1 MILKR
6 FFRLLKQRKVLF
18 NKIPKYTVIFY
29 SHKQPIIDKL
39 VSEHLVDKAIQTEEE
54 LEFDYIK
61 SLVEPYKKES
71 SLIVI
76 DDGIDKISK
85 SLTKLF
91 LEGNREC

>member
-1 MILKR
+1 MLKERKILFDKA
-6 FFRLLKQRKVLF
+6 
-18 NKIPKYTVIFY
+18 PKFTVIFY

-39 VSEHLVDKAIQTEEE
+39 VSQGLVDRAIHSDEE
-54 LEFDYIK
+54 LDFDFIK

-85 SLTKLF
+85 SLMKLF
-91 LEGNREC
+91 LEGK